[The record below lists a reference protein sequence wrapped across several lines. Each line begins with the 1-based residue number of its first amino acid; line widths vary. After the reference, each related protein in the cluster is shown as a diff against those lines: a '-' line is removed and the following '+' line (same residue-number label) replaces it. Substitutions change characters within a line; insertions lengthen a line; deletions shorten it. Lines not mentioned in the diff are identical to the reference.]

1 MLGFAIAV
9 FLLMVATPLAH
20 AKRVALAVGINRYD
34 NLPRER
40 QLAKAVNDARAME
53 VALKSVGFESSG
65 LRMWDARLPPGLA
78 ATPRCCRA
86 QGEDLSK

>member
-20 AKRVALAVGINRYD
+20 AKRVALAGINRYD

-53 VALKSVGFESSG
+53 VALKSVGFGVIKVENVGRS
-65 LRMWDARLPPGLA
+65 AFN
-78 ATPRCCRA
+78 
-86 QGEDLSK
+86 QV